1 MNGFSSKNLAIK
13 FTKGLS
19 FIQNI
24 VILKDKTIQSY
35 TQTYP
40 LLVAKLLWPMSID
53 LAGILT
59 NQNSLISK

>member
-40 LLVAKLLWPMSID
+40 LLVAKLL
-53 LAGILT
+53 
-59 NQNSLISK
+59 